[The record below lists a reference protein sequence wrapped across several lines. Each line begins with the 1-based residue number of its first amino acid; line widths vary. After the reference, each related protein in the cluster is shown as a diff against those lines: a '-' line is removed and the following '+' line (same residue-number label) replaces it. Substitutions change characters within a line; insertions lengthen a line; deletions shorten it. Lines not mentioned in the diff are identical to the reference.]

1 MRVILIDD
9 EPMALENFRYVIRQC
24 EGVEIL
30 GAFTDPFEALQRLG
44 NLKPDAVFLDIEMPQ
59 INGFTVAEE
68 IYAALPDA
76 CIIFVT
82 GYNQYAVKAFEIN
95 ALDYIVKPISKKR
108 LKQAIEKL
116 TKNSEKGL
124 QGKQSG
130 KSIGVFDSLYS
141 KQINKIVA
149 RKGEKI
155 VLLNPEQVLYLC
167 VKKGNVYAV
176 TEHQIFSVHETLN
189 YWEERLSESSFFRC
203 HRAFLINIDKIKIII
218 PMFNNTYNVK
228 FSNHSDNIPVS
239 RKYAKQLKQL
249 LGL

>member
-1 MRVILIDD
+1 M
-9 EPMALENFRYVIRQC
+9 
-24 EGVEIL
+24 
-30 GAFTDPFEALQRLG
+30 
-44 NLKPDAVFLDIEMPQ
+44 FLDIEMPQ

-141 KQINKIVA
+141 KQINKCCPEG
-149 RKGEKI
+149 RKS
-155 VLLNPEQVLYLC
+155 YC
-167 VKKGNVYAV
+167 
-176 TEHQIFSVHETLN
+176 
-189 YWEERLSESSFFRC
+189 
-203 HRAFLINIDKIKIII
+203 
-218 PMFNNTYNVK
+218 
-228 FSNHSDNIPVS
+228 
-239 RKYAKQLKQL
+239 
-249 LGL
+249 